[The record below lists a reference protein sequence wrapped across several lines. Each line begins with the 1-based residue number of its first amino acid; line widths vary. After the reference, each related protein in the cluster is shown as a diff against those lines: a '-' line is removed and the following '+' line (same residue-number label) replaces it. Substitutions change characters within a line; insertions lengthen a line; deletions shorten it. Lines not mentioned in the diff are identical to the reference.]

1 MSDTLPHDESNP
13 LRMLIVDD
21 DETFAQLLAR
31 RVKRAGYETHIAHT
45 AEQALTLLQTHGA
58 DRAVLD
64 LKLGADSGLA
74 LLPQLKHIAPELEVV
89 VLTGYS
95 SIATAV
101 EAIKLG
107 AINYLCKPASSEAI
121 LDAFTADAGNPDID
135 IASKP
140 PSVDRLE
147 WEHIQKVLADNDGNI
162 SETARVLGMHRR
174 TLQRK
179 LQKFPV
185 KR

>member
-1 MSDTLPHDESNP
+1 MKQDNRETV
-13 LRMLIVDD
+13 LIIDD
-21 DETFAQLLAR
+21 DSTFANLLAR
-31 RVKRAGYETHIAHT
+31 RMKNHGFVTHVANNSNDAIA
-45 AEQALTLLQTHGA
+45 LLQQHGA
-58 DRAVLD
+58 DMAVLD
-64 LKLGADSGLA
+64 LKLGNDSGLA
-74 LLPQLKHIAPELEVV
+74 LLPTLKAIAPELAIV

-107 AINYLCKPASSEAI
+107 ALNYLCKPASSDDI
-121 LDAFTADAGNPDID
+121 LNAFTTTRGNPAVDISS
-135 IASKP
+135 AP

-147 WEHIQKVLADNDGNI
+147 WEHIQKVLADNGGNI
-162 SETARVLGMHRR
+162 SETARMLGMHRR

-185 KR
+185 RK